1 MVTFLFV
8 AQEKVRGKQLPF
20 TMHTIQLFSESKEM
34 EHKSECKVN
43 TSLPKYFEKMLKQ
56 NVTYLH
62 DFVSANFV
70 TNSVLFDSDKVPL
83 L

>member
-1 MVTFLFV
+1 
-8 AQEKVRGKQLPF
+8 
-20 TMHTIQLFSESKEM
+20 MHTMNRVKKKKKKKM

-43 TSLPKYFEKMLKQ
+43 TSLPKYFEKKLLKQ

-70 TNSVLFDSDKVPL
+70 TDTVLFDSDLLYKVL
-83 L
+83 FL

>member
-1 MVTFLFV
+1 
-8 AQEKVRGKQLPF
+8 
-20 TMHTIQLFSESKEM
+20 M

-43 TSLPKYFEKMLKQ
+43 TSLPKYFEKKLLKQ

-70 TNSVLFDSDKVPL
+70 TDTVLFDSDLLYKVL
-83 L
+83 FL